1 MSAERNRVALFT
13 TRSRSAVRSA
23 TAFCVLC
30 ASFLLAGC
38 STLNGFVEDLLPLP
52 ASVHVLIPGECFDN
66 PTTLPTSGDNVPVDL
81 PRANCT
87 LDHDNEVI
95 TSVPMLD
102 ENYPGDDETTIRS
115 FTSCLPEFES
125 FIGVG
130 FDEAGTLEYG
140 FFHPSEESWQLG
152 DREILCFGFDTA
164 AQTAY
169 SLERA
174 GAERL
179 EAAESDGSGVDSTA
193 EAGATKVSP

>member
-13 TRSRSAVRSA
+13 TRSRAAVRSA

-30 ASFLLAGC
+30 ASVLLAGC
-38 STLNGFVEDLLPLP
+38 STLIGYVDEVLPQP

-66 PTTLPTSGDNVPVDL
+66 PTTLPTSGDGVPVDL

-95 TSVPMLD
+95 SSVPILD
-102 ENYPGDDETTIRS
+102 EGYPGDDETTILS
-115 FTSCLPEFES
+115 FKSCLPEFES
-125 FIGVG
+125 FIGVD
-130 FDEAGTLEYG
+130 FEAAGTLEYG
-140 FFHPSEESWQLG
+140 FFHPSKESWKLG
-152 DREILCFGFDTA
+152 DREILCFVFDTA

-169 SLERA
+169 SLEHA

-179 EAAESDGSGVDSTA
+179 EAAESDGIGEDGTA
-193 EAGATKVSP
+193 EVNS